1 MLAKRERVLL
11 YALGGVAAVCAVAVC
26 LALGLE
32 RLRSARENASRY
44 GQMIDKLSQGTP
56 AESDITALRDS
67 LKEELDRTRA
77 RFYSPE
83 EMNPFTFGALV
94 RKELL
99 SLGINVI
106 RYGGAEGKNSLQFTV
121 YGNIR
126 SLAAFFKKVSES
138 GKYWTISSLTLTMR
152 EGTETV
158 DAMFMIGYE
167 VIDTKTG

>member
-44 GQMIDKLSQGTP
+44 GQMIDKLSQGMP

-77 RFYSPE
+77 RFARSFFP
-83 EMNPFTFGALV
+83 
-94 RKELL
+94 
-99 SLGINVI
+99 LG
-106 RYGGAEGKNSLQFTV
+106 
-121 YGNIR
+121 
-126 SLAAFFKKVSES
+126 
-138 GKYWTISSLTLTMR
+138 LT
-152 EGTETV
+152 
-158 DAMFMIGYE
+158 
-167 VIDTKTG
+167 